1 MLNNELLLFST
12 ENVGIVTVTLEWREP
27 LFGTT
32 RVYMYEFNG
41 LDKPEGK
48 VYAEFTKEDTTPKTV
63 SIPINTVIAL
73 RTTIGYAWF
82 DMGYE
87 GFELIDNSGTAGNY
101 ALKLVNKTAKVALAG
116 YYG

>member
-1 MLNNELLLFST
+1 MLNKELLLFSI
-12 ENVGIVTVTLEWREP
+12 ENVGIVTVTLDWLEP

-32 RVYMYEFNG
+32 CVYMYEFNG

-48 VYAEFTKEDTTPKTV
+48 VYAKFTKEDTAPKTV

-82 DMGYE
+82 GEYE

-101 ALKLVNKTAKVALAG
+101 ALKLVNKTAKVALSG
-116 YYG
+116 YYS